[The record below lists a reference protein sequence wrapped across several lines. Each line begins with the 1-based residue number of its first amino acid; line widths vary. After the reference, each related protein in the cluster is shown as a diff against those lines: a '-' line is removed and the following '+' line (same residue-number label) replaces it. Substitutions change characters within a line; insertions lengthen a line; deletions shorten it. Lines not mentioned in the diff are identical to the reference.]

1 MAANVPATIPA
12 QELSPEETQAA
23 AEAAYVLQER
33 VKEGMAAGRQALW
46 VLASALYEFEETA
59 GWLALGFEKKT
70 DWLADADIQL
80 TRRTYNRLVHAWRT
94 LVVQRQLTPAD
105 LAGLDVSKVEIVLP
119 RVETGEV
126 KLDVALDDV
135 KSLGARDLREAYMKP
150 RARSVVEAG
159 PAIANVPSDVPG
171 EVPSEGADAT
181 TPEPGEDAQV
191 EAAEAQEAAETP
203 QSEGDV
209 VDEARMM
216 RLYDARKLAEAA
228 TKEWA
233 VNRTEHAGNR
243 MYEALQALL
252 ELAA

>member
-1 MAANVPATIPA
+1 MAANVPATVPA
-12 QELSPEETQAA
+12 QELTPEETQAA
-23 AEAAYVLQER
+23 AEAAFVLQER

-59 GWLALGFEKKT
+59 GWLALGFEKKS

-94 LVVQRQLTPAD
+94 LVVQRELAPAD

-135 KSLGARDLREAYMKP
+135 KNLGARDLREAYMKP
-150 RARSVVEAG
+150 KLGRPKVVDAG
-159 PAIANVPSDVPG
+159 PAIANVPGD
-171 EVPSEGADAT
+171 VPSEGADAT

-203 QSEGDV
+203 ESVGDS
-209 VDEARMM
+209 VDEAAMM
-216 RLYDARKLAEAA
+216 KLYDARKLAEAA
-228 TKEWA
+228 TQEWT
-233 VNRTEHAGNR
+233 VNRTEHAGGR
-243 MYEALQALL
+243 MYEALQAFL
-252 ELAA
+252 ELTA